1 MRSAK
6 PRIIRSLTK
15 TYRRRALM
23 AMERKRWL
31 RNRRPAF
38 VRRLEYKQR
47 LMRYLASRGAR
58 RRHTC
63 NGITG
68 L

>member
-1 MRSAK
+1 MKRCK
-6 PRIIRSLTK
+6 IIRSLTK

-38 VRRLEYKQR
+38 IRRLEFHQR
-47 LMRYLASRGAR
+47 MARYLATR
-58 RRHTC
+58 RRIANHT
-63 NGITG
+63 ITG
-68 L
+68 I

>member
-1 MRSAK
+1 MKRCK
-6 PRIIRSLTK
+6 IIRSLTK

-23 AMERKRWL
+23 AQERKRWL

-38 VRRLEYKQR
+38 ARRLEYKQR
-47 LMRYLASRGAR
+47 LMRYLANHGAR